1 MASGQKTSSSLLD
14 SIPCPAPPTL
24 RRQSIAHRCLSIS
37 RACPGTR
44 LLRQTRL
51 ERLISARAVGVSQ
64 HWSPSPN
71 APQNRNA
78 HLRTKGRMPRRALQ
92 ACPVGAL
99 SITQQSSWT
108 RDESTPSASETD
120 TSIEMHV
127 AALGRGLFWP
137 DEAVRADGNVVA
149 HLSQRVRECVPIR
162 LPAHTHAPHAYT
174 PRQASLN

>member
-1 MASGQKTSSSLLD
+1 
-14 SIPCPAPPTL
+14 
-24 RRQSIAHRCLSIS
+24 
-37 RACPGTR
+37 
-44 LLRQTRL
+44 
-51 ERLISARAVGVSQ
+51 
-64 HWSPSPN
+64 
-71 APQNRNA
+71 
-78 HLRTKGRMPRRALQ
+78 MPRRALQ

-137 DEAVRADGNVVA
+137 DEAVRADGDVVA

-174 PRQASLN
+174 PRQASLNQALTPTS